1 VKAEYKKKEKRK
13 IISSTEMRRKLGYIL
28 TVIILAPFFMC
39 ASEAPCSA
47 SGESVT
53 LLNEADECRKTLDK
67 SAEKKK
73 YRHNWDTCLRAYKDI
88 YSRYPRSGEAAWALY
103 HSGRLYTELYKY
115 SVRSKDLDEA
125 ISIFRKLAD
134 GYEDHRLADD
144 GQYLIGKIFYE
155 QKKDT
160 ARACEEFTKV
170 EKFPSGDMLPRA
182 RKMLAKLSCT
192 VEKHEILSD
201 APKKP
206 AELLLE
212 DADQCSKELSESAKK
227 KKYRRY
233 WDRCLRAYKE
243 IYSSYPE
250 SDQAPWALYRSGGL
264 YVGLYKYSGKSK
276 DLDEAISIYRQL
288 VDGYKDHRL
297 ADDAQYR
304 IGDIYK
310 SYKKDYTQAY
320 VEFLKV
326 DIKFPSGDMKQKAR
340 KMLDEL
346 AVTLSKREDDKTDK
360 SNVALESGLTPVED
374 IRYWS
379 TPTYTRVVVDLKGPV
394 KYEHHLLKADP
405 DHKKPR
411 RIYLDLKESHVTSQI
426 DTPVAIKDGLLQ
438 MARAGQYTK
447 DTVRV
452 VLDIES
458 IEGYKVFHLHDPF
471 RIVVDVRR
479 QGEEGTTED
488 KTELDMKKRPVRK
501 GIRKSE
507 VPDRTVSLA
516 RQLGLNVKRIVIDPG
531 HGGKDPGCF
540 VSGGIKEKDIVLSIA
555 KILSDKIEKKIGC
568 EVMLT
573 RTDDVFIPLERRTAV
588 ANMKK
593 ADLFISL
600 HINAHRS
607 KKIWGLETYFLNMA
621 TDRRAVMVAA
631 RENATSEKNIS
642 DLQTILND
650 LMLNTKIHESS
661 RLAHEVQK
669 GMMSYTS
676 KRYSNVKDLGVKQAP
691 FYVLIGAQM
700 PAILVETGF
709 ITNAT
714 EQKRLVS
721 KGYQEEIAEGI
732 VKGITEYIKS
742 IDRAY
747 TGG

>member
-1 VKAEYKKKEKRK
+1 VKAEQKNKEKRK
-13 IISSTEMRRKLGYIL
+13 VINSTRMRRKLGYFL

-39 ASEAPCSA
+39 AFEAPCPA
-47 SGESVT
+47 SGEPVR
-53 LLNEADECRKTLDK
+53 LLKEADECRKTLYE
-67 SAEKKK
+67 SAKKKK
-73 YRHNWDTCLRAYKDI
+73 YRRYWDRCLNAYKNI
-88 YSRYPRSGEAAWALY
+88 YSRYPQSGEAPWALY
-103 HSGRLYTELYKY
+103 HSGRLYMELYKY

-155 QKKDT
+155 QKKDN
-160 ARACEEFTKV
+160 AKACEEFAKV

-192 VEKHEILSD
+192 VKKHEALSD
-201 APKKP
+201 GSKKQ
-206 AELLLE
+206 AELLE
-212 DADQCSKELSESAKK
+212 EADQCRKELSKSAKK

-233 WDRCLRAYKE
+233 WDICLRAYEKV
-243 IYSSYPE
+243 YSRYPE

-264 YVGLYKYSGKSK
+264 YVGLYKYSGRSK

-288 VDGYKDHRL
+288 VDGYKDHSL

-346 AVTLSKREDDKTDK
+346 AVTLRKREDDKAKKDSVT
-360 SNVALESGLTPVED
+360 LESGLTPVED

-379 TPTYTRVVVDLKGPV
+379 TPTYTRVVVDLTGPV
-394 KYEHHLLKADP
+394 KYEHNLLKADP

-411 RIYLDLKESHVTSQI
+411 RIYLDLKKSHVTSQI
-426 DTPVAIKDGLLQ
+426 DTPIAIKDGLLQ

-458 IEGYKVFHLHDPF
+458 IEGYNVFHLHDPF

-479 QGEEGTTED
+479 QVEKGPED
-488 KTELDMKKRPVRK
+488 KTELAVKKRPARK

-540 VSGGIKEKDIVLSIA
+540 ASGGIKEKNIVLSMA
-555 KILSDKIEKKIGC
+555 KILSEKIEKKIGC
-568 EVMLT
+568 EVLLT

-607 KKIWGLETYFLNMA
+607 KKIRGLETYFLNMA

-669 GMMSYTS
+669 GMMSQTS
-676 KRYSNVKDLGVKQAP
+676 KGYSNVKDLGVKQAP

-709 ITNAT
+709 VTNAT
-714 EQKRLVS
+714 ERKRLVS
-721 KGYQEEIAEGI
+721 KKYQERVAEGI
-732 VKGITEYIKS
+732 VMGITEYIKS